1 MKTVKIELQPK
12 YAKFMQDMR
21 EGIEA
26 VYDVKTVKHRYD
38 VHFEF
43 KVDSEFCYL
52 SRLLCWLE
60 SEYTFKKPWI
70 KKLTVESRY

>member
-1 MKTVKIELQPK
+1 MKTIKIELHPK
-12 YAKFMQDMR
+12 YAKFMKDLR

-26 VYDVKTVKHRYD
+26 VYDVKTVKHHYD

-60 SEYTFKKPWI
+60 VEYTFKKPWI
-70 KKLTVESRY
+70 KKLTIESRY

>member
-1 MKTVKIELQPK
+1 MKTIKIELQPK

-21 EGIEA
+21 EDIEA

-60 SEYTFKKPWI
+60 VEYTFKKPWI

>member
-1 MKTVKIELQPK
+1 MKTIKIELHPK

-26 VYDVKTVKHRYD
+26 VYDVKTVKHHYD

-60 SEYTFKKPWI
+60 VEYTFKKPWI